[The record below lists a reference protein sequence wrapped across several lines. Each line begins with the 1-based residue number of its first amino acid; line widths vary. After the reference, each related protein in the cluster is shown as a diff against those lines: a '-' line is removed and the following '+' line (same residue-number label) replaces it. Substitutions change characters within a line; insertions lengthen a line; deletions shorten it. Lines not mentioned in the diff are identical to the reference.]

1 MSDIKAKRVHTV
13 FVIRKLPKKG
23 KKKKEPNAVF
33 GTDSFFHLFPFCS
46 FIIIFFETFNFF
58 L

>member
-23 KKKKEPNAVF
+23 KKKRN
-33 GTDSFFHLFPFCS
+33 LMPFLAQIAFS
-46 FIIIFFETFNFF
+46 IFFLFVLLLFF
-58 L
+58 F